1 MNFKEI
7 IITTIVIP
15 LAIGIF
21 LIHYAY
27 NLEKASTTDTK
38 PEIELSIDT
47 TDRNNPKIYYQ
58 VNNLTSSDVVY
69 FSLFNTS
76 SSGKKLYLI
85 QNKPIKP
92 GNLYSWQTTIKH
104 SEYGTTI
111 KRLSLETTKE
121 YFKATVTDKDKKLL
135 ANAELTI

>member
-7 IITTIVIP
+7 II
-15 LAIGIF
+15 AIIITLGTGII
-21 LIHYAY
+21 LIHYQY

-47 TDRNNPKIYYQ
+47 TDRKNPKIYYQ
-58 VNNLTSSDVVY
+58 VNNITSTDLVY

-85 QNKPIKP
+85 QNKLIKP
-92 GNLYSWQTTIKH
+92 KTLYSWQTEIKH
-104 SEYGTTI
+104 NEYGTTI
-111 KRLSLETTKE
+111 KRLSLETTEE